1 MSSVEPSTQEENGS
15 TPVIDTQ
22 QPSEKQQSQQ
32 SQPDQHGGTESA
44 QDSQE
49 QKPNLVEYD
58 QLQKEFQEK
67 SRKYLVEQ
75 TQHVIIPSF
84 AKWFHLNKIH
94 PLEKKSFPDFFS
106 EDSIYK
112 TPQSYKYIR
121 DFIINTFRLNPKE
134 YLTIT
139 AIRRNLAGDVTNI
152 IRIHQFLEKWG
163 LINYQIDPKT
173 KSTILGPQYTGH
185 FQITLD
191 APDGL
196 IPYVSEDTQV
206 VKGKGEATTQ
216 EGQSSEAKQA
226 ASTLE
231 PTVKKEQ
238 TPVDTPLSLN
248 MEIRRDIYS
257 TGPTKFGFK
266 PQNKVSYS
274 CSICGKDAT
283 EVRYHNLKLKSYSY
297 NPNSTINNASI
308 LCSICYDQGLFPSNF
323 TSSDFV
329 QFKQLAENEAWTEQ
343 EILLLLEGIE
353 MFGTFESTSNLIT
366 SGANININAQN
377 QWNKI
382 AEHVSTKSKEQCLT
396 KFLQL
401 PIEDKFLHKLISNN
415 AQSKQQPQPTLSNS
429 GDNVDKANLVE
440 EIAQRLIQSNQGQDL
455 IKSNSTEYISQSNA
469 EQLDLINQIIDL
481 TVEKVNLKLGKIDQ
495 LQNQLVS
502 ITNQLQLERKQL
514 QLTRWVQLNKVNKL
528 KSENP
533 ELSNVLSDLMK
544 PVKISDINSGAS
556 GNLASKTGRDGNER
570 GDDNENAMDVD
581 GNDDD
586 TTAATS
592 SIDADSVPVS
602 ISKPKEYQFWSG

>member
-1 MSSVEPSTQEENGS
+1 MSSVEQPSTQENGS
-15 TPVIDTQ
+15 TPVIDNQHSIESHQHQQQQQQQQ
-22 QPSEKQQSQQ
+22 QP
-32 SQPDQHGGTESA
+32 EST
-44 QDSQE
+44 QETQE
-49 QKPNLVEYD
+49 QKPNVVDIE

-84 AKWFHLNKIH
+84 AKWFNINQIH

-112 TPQSYKYIR
+112 TPQSFKYIR

-152 IRIHQFLEKWG
+152 IRIHQFLEQWG

-196 IPYVSEDTQV
+196 VPYVLEDAKLIDQKATSV
-206 VKGKGEATTQ
+206 TGED
-216 EGQSSEAKQA
+216 EGEGTKQA
-226 ASTLE
+226 ESISDV
-231 PTVKKEQ
+231 TVKKESSS
-238 TPVDTPLSLN
+238 TETPLSLN
-248 MEIRRDIYS
+248 MEIRRNVYS
-257 TGPTKFGFK
+257 TGETKFDFK
-266 PQNKVSYS
+266 PQHKVSYS

-283 EVRYHNLKLKSYSY
+283 EIRYHNLKLKSYSY

-308 LCSICYDQGLFPSNF
+308 LCSICYDQGLFPLNF

-329 QFKQLAENEAWTEQ
+329 QFKQLTESEIWSEQ

-353 MFGTFESTSNLIT
+353 MFGTFESTNNLIT
-366 SGANININAQN
+366 AGSNININAQN

-382 AEHVSTKSKEQCLT
+382 AEHVATKTKEQCLK

-401 PIEDKFLHKLISNN
+401 PIEDKFLHKLISEN
-415 AQSKQQPQPTLSNS
+415 SQQKELQLS
-429 GDNVDKANLVE
+429 GHELDKANLVE
-440 EIAQRLIQSNQGQDL
+440 EIVQKLIQSNQGQDL
-455 IKSNSTEYISQSNA
+455 IKQNATEYTSQSNA
-469 EQLDLINQIIDL
+469 EQLQLINQIIDL

-495 LQNQLVS
+495 LQTQLIS
-502 ITNQLQLERKQL
+502 ITNQLQSERKQL
-514 QLTRWVQLNKVNKL
+514 QLTRWVQLNKINKL
-528 KSENP
+528 KQERP
-533 ELSNVLSDLMK
+533 DLSDVLSDLMK
-544 PVKISDINSGAS
+544 PVKISDINSSAIGADEQ
-556 GNLASKTGRDGNER
+556 GKKE
-570 GDDNENAMDVD
+570 GDDNAMDVD
-581 GNDDD
+581 AGVDLDKAAKDDE
-586 TTAATS
+586 
-592 SIDADSVPVS
+592 SVPISVS
-602 ISKPKEYQFWSG
+602 RPKEYQFWSG

>member
-1 MSSVEPSTQEENGS
+1 MSTEDKEIGS
-15 TPVIDTQ
+15 TPVPQEQ
-22 QPSEKQQSQQ
+22 QPE
-32 SQPDQHGGTESA
+32 
-44 QDSQE
+44 E
-49 QKPNLVEYD
+49 QKPNLVDVE

-84 AKWFHLNKIH
+84 AKWFNLNQIH
-94 PLEKKSFPDFFS
+94 ALEKKSFPDFFS

-191 APDGL
+191 APEGL
-196 IPYVSEDTQV
+196 IPYVLEDAKI
-206 VKGKGEATTQ
+206 VKGAEEVST
-216 EGQSSEAKQA
+216 SE
-226 ASTLE
+226 
-231 PTVKKEQ
+231 
-238 TPVDTPLSLN
+238 TPVKQELPSGTPLSLN
-248 MEIRRDIYS
+248 MEIRRDVYS
-257 TGPTKFGFK
+257 TGETKFDFK
-266 PQNKVSYS
+266 PQHKVSYS

-308 LCSICYDQGLFPSNF
+308 LCSICYDQGLFPLNF

-329 QFKQLAENEAWTEQ
+329 EFRQLAESQTWTEQ

-353 MFGTFESTSNLIT
+353 MFGTFESTNALIT
-366 SGANININAQN
+366 AGSNINVNAQN

-382 AEHVSTKSKEQCLT
+382 AEHVSTKTKEQCLT

-401 PIEDKFLHKLISNN
+401 PIEDKFLHKLIADNTPLTQHSN
-415 AQSKQQPQPTLSNS
+415 
-429 GDNVDKANLVE
+429 KANLVE
-440 EIAQRLIQSNQGQDL
+440 EIAQKLIQSNQGQDL
-455 IKSNSTEYISQSNA
+455 IKSNSEEYATQSA
-469 EQLDLINQIIDL
+469 SEQLDLINQIIDM
-481 TVEKVNLKLGKIDQ
+481 TVEKVDLKLGKIDQ

-514 QLTRWVQLNKVNKL
+514 QLTRWVQLNKINKL
-528 KSENP
+528 KQEKP
-533 ELSNVLSDLMK
+533 ELGDVLADLMK
-544 PVKISDINSGAS
+544 PVKISDVNSGVDVF
-556 GNLASKTGRDGNER
+556 GEEKVEEGNEE
-570 GDDNENAMDVD
+570 DAVMDVD
-581 GNDDD
+581 KEEATPNTDD
-586 TTAATS
+586 
-592 SIDADSVPVS
+592 SIPIS

>member
-1 MSSVEPSTQEENGS
+1 MSTEDKEIGS
-15 TPVIDTQ
+15 TPVPQEQ
-22 QPSEKQQSQQ
+22 QPE
-32 SQPDQHGGTESA
+32 
-44 QDSQE
+44 E
-49 QKPNLVEYD
+49 QKPNLVDVE

-84 AKWFHLNKIH
+84 AKWFNLNQIH
-94 PLEKKSFPDFFS
+94 ALEKKSFPDFFS

-191 APDGL
+191 APEGL
-196 IPYVSEDTQV
+196 IPYVLEDAKI
-206 VKGKGEATTQ
+206 VKGAEEVST
-216 EGQSSEAKQA
+216 SE
-226 ASTLE
+226 
-231 PTVKKEQ
+231 
-238 TPVDTPLSLN
+238 TPVKQELPSGTPLSLN
-248 MEIRRDIYS
+248 MEIRRDVYS
-257 TGPTKFGFK
+257 TGETKFDFK
-266 PQNKVSYS
+266 PQHKVSYS

-308 LCSICYDQGLFPSNF
+308 LCSICYDQGLFPLNF

-329 QFKQLAENEAWTEQ
+329 EFRQLAESQTWTEQ

-353 MFGTFESTSNLIT
+353 MFGTFESTNALIT
-366 SGANININAQN
+366 AGSNINVNAQN

-382 AEHVSTKSKEQCLT
+382 AEHVSTKTKEQCLT

-401 PIEDKFLHKLISNN
+401 PIEDKFLHKLIADNTPLTQHSN
-415 AQSKQQPQPTLSNS
+415 
-429 GDNVDKANLVE
+429 KANLVE
-440 EIAQRLIQSNQGQDL
+440 EIAQKLIQSNQGQEL
-455 IKSNSTEYISQSNA
+455 IKSNSEEYATQSA
-469 EQLDLINQIIDL
+469 SEQLDLINQIIDM
-481 TVEKVNLKLGKIDQ
+481 TVEKVDLKLGKIDQ

-514 QLTRWVQLNKVNKL
+514 QLTRWVQLNKINKL
-528 KSENP
+528 KQEKP
-533 ELSNVLSDLMK
+533 ELGDVLADLMK
-544 PVKISDINSGAS
+544 PVKISDVNSGVDVF
-556 GNLASKTGRDGNER
+556 GEEKVEEGNEE
-570 GDDNENAMDVD
+570 DAVMDVD
-581 GNDDD
+581 KEETTPNTDD
-586 TTAATS
+586 
-592 SIDADSVPVS
+592 SIPIS

>member
-1 MSSVEPSTQEENGS
+1 MSTEDKEIGS
-15 TPVIDTQ
+15 TPVPQEQ
-22 QPSEKQQSQQ
+22 QPE
-32 SQPDQHGGTESA
+32 
-44 QDSQE
+44 E
-49 QKPNLVEYD
+49 QKPNLVDVE

-84 AKWFHLNKIH
+84 AKWFNLNQIH
-94 PLEKKSFPDFFS
+94 ALEKKSFPDFFS

-191 APDGL
+191 APEGL
-196 IPYVSEDTQV
+196 IPYVSEDAKI
-206 VKGKGEATTQ
+206 VKGAEEVST
-216 EGQSSEAKQA
+216 SE
-226 ASTLE
+226 
-231 PTVKKEQ
+231 
-238 TPVDTPLSLN
+238 TPVKQELPSGTPLSLN
-248 MEIRRDIYS
+248 MEIRRDVYS
-257 TGPTKFGFK
+257 TGETKFDFK
-266 PQNKVSYS
+266 PQHKVSYS

-329 QFKQLAENEAWTEQ
+329 EFRQLAESQTWTEQ

-353 MFGTFESTSNLIT
+353 MFGTFESTNALIT
-366 SGANININAQN
+366 AGSNINVNAQN

-382 AEHVSTKSKEQCLT
+382 AEHVSTKTKEQCLT

-401 PIEDKFLHKLISNN
+401 PIEDKFLHKLIADNTPSTQHSN
-415 AQSKQQPQPTLSNS
+415 
-429 GDNVDKANLVE
+429 KANLVE
-440 EIAQRLIQSNQGQDL
+440 EIAQKLIQSNQGQEL
-455 IKSNSTEYISQSNA
+455 IKSNSEEYATQSA
-469 EQLDLINQIIDL
+469 SEQLDLINQIIDM
-481 TVEKVNLKLGKIDQ
+481 TVEKVDLKLGKIDQ

-514 QLTRWVQLNKVNKL
+514 QLTRWVQLNKINKL
-528 KSENP
+528 KQEKP
-533 ELSNVLSDLMK
+533 ELGDVLADLMK
-544 PVKISDINSGAS
+544 PVKISDVNSGVDVF
-556 GNLASKTGRDGNER
+556 GEEKVEEGNEE
-570 GDDNENAMDVD
+570 DAVMDVD
-581 GNDDD
+581 KEETTPNTDD
-586 TTAATS
+586 
-592 SIDADSVPVS
+592 SIPIS